1 MTKYYDSYKAIFDR
15 VKTDLQAVSSI
26 KNVVLGEQFRVTDVP
41 MAIVNPEHTEI
52 KQGAFGSLLE
62 NKINFVVIVMIRETE
77 PTNWFTDV
85 LAPMGDVM
93 DAVLADRS
101 LGGTVKDTTPTL
113 FSPGEIKAQGKLWY
127 GGVLRF
133 QCLLH
138 FSP

>member
-1 MTKYYDSYKAIFDR
+1 MNNYYDAYKAVFDR
-15 VKTDLQAVSSI
+15 VKTDLQAVSSL
-26 KNVVLGEQFRVTDVP
+26 KNVVLGEQFRVMDVP
-41 MAIVNPEHTEI
+41 MAVINPEETPI

-77 PTNWFTDV
+77 PANWFTDV

-113 FSPGEIKAQGKLWY
+113 FSPGEIKTQGKLWY

-138 FSP
+138 FAP

>member
-1 MTKYYDSYKAIFDR
+1 MNKYYDSYKAIFDR

-41 MAIVNPEHTEI
+41 MAVINPEHTEI

-62 NKINFVVIVMIRETE
+62 NRINFVVIVMIRETE
-77 PTNWFTDV
+77 PANWFTDV

-101 LGGTVKDTTPTL
+101 LGGAVKDTTPTL
-113 FSPGEIKAQGKLWY
+113 FSPGEIKTQGKLWY